1 VKVSE
6 FGSFSGPVKMPS
18 IVLNEFMII
27 INIGPIA
34 SIAKNSRYK
43 WTLRFLDLFRNLP
56 SW

>member
-18 IVLNEFMII
+18 IVLNEFIRI

-34 SIAKNSRYK
+34 SITKNIKDR
-43 WTLRFLDLFRNLP
+43 WTERFLDLT
-56 SW
+56 